1 MASFSSG
8 LKQKFAVPIELC
20 QASAAYI
27 HRRRL
32 RVRLRWAWRRF
43 TRLPLV
49 ELTGR
54 TWREL
59 GPDHATDMAA
69 SVGFHALLS
78 LFPLVIALIGLLSLA
93 LEPESVERGVLWF
106 FRAYLPGSEEILKVN
121 VAVVGNVRGSLGVV
135 SFLGL
140 IWTSSMLFGA
150 ISRAVNRAWDIDD
163 DPPIYIDKPRQI
175 MMFAGLA
182 PLLLLSIAATTALQ
196 FPGRIDLPLVGQ
208 FTFLENDAVSILT
221 RLLAFAFSLGIFL
234 MIYKHTPD
242 TFTRWRYIWPG
253 ALLASVMFEIA
264 KTLFVLYLDN
274 FANHERVYGSL
285 ASVIALMGWVY
296 LSGLI
301 LIIGAEFASEYE
313 RMRLG
318 VARGQLVS
326 RRLYQKRKARH
337 RR

>member
-1 MASFSSG
+1 MALISTELKHRLAGHLG
-8 LKQKFAVPIELC
+8 LCRTL
-20 QASAAYI
+20 AAYI
-27 HRRRL
+27 HHR
-32 RVRLRWAWRRF
+32 RVRARLAWAWRKF
-43 TRLPLV
+43 TRIPAV
-49 ELTGR
+49 ELTRR
-54 TWREL
+54 TWQEL

-78 LFPLVIALIGLLSLA
+78 LFPLVIVLMGLFSMVMD
-93 LEPESVERGVLWF
+93 PESVERGALWF
-106 FRAYLPGSEEILKVN
+106 FHAYLPGADDILQVN
-121 VAVVGNVRGSLGVV
+121 VAVVGNIQSSLGVI

-150 ISRAVNRAWDIDD
+150 ISRAVNRAWDVDD

-175 MMFAGLA
+175 IMFMGLA
-182 PLLLLSIAATTALQ
+182 PLLLLSIFATTALQ
-196 FPGRIDLPLVGQ
+196 FPGQIDLPLVDR
-208 FTFLENDAVSILT
+208 FTSLENNAVNILT
-221 RLLAFAFSLGIFL
+221 RLLSFVFSLGIFL
-234 MIYKHTPD
+234 LIYKYTPD

-318 VARGQLVS
+318 VKRGRLVA
-326 RRLYQKRKARH
+326 RRLYPKTKSRRKS
-337 RR
+337 